1 MSDNK
6 KILLYRID
14 EQAKNVIFVVTEDDK
29 KVWENITD
37 DMQTILSFDEIF
49 RDITEFREGF
59 LDYEKL
65 TDELIAAINGRG
77 AVFREIL
84 ERFDDSML
92 GSFNFF
98 TRYYSDLLRSIFIS
112 ARADIDKAN
121 LLFNTK
127 TLKKSTEYVS
137 NVFNNIREVM
147 RDDWNFDFNSE
158 SELQAFRL
166 SFDKVIIRG
175 NDRNDIYTVA
185 DTALVNFFYDFSF
198 AIHSRKL
205 YVCSCKYCGKVFLGM
220 KNAVACDGVECQEKY
235 QRDLKNAKRR
245 ERDNGTYE
253 VYKTRLSNYIGQQK
267 PKLSA
272 KVNEDS
278 EVLSRFDE
286 ERKVYTKIMKDKI
299 DEYQAEN
306 RLPDEEMDQFY
317 VQLRKKFARFW
328 NGLAAEWA
336 KEHRGEL

>member
-1 MSDNK
+1 MSENK

-14 EQAKNVIFVVTEDDK
+14 EQAKNVIFVVTEDDEK
-29 KVWENITD
+29 LWENISE
-37 DMQTILSFDEIF
+37 DMQTVLSFDEIF

-65 TDELIAAINGRG
+65 TDELIASINGRG

-84 ERFDDSML
+84 ERFDDNML

-98 TRYYSDLLRSIFIS
+98 TRYYSDILRSIFVS
-112 ARADIDKAN
+112 ARADIDKADP
-121 LLFNTK
+121 LFNTK
-127 TLKKSTEYVS
+127 ALKKSTDYV
-137 NVFNNIREVM
+137 NGVFNNIREVM

-220 KNAVACDGVECQEKY
+220 KNAAACDGGECQRKY

-245 ERDNGTYE
+245 ERDNGTYKI
-253 VYKTRLSNYIGQQK
+253 YSTRLSNYIGQQK
-267 PKLSA
+267 TKLPA
-272 KVNEDS
+272 
-278 EVLSRFDE
+278 EVLDDPGLVEKFDRQ
-286 ERKVYTKIMKDKI
+286 RKVFTKQLQDML
-299 DEYQAEN
+299 DEYEAEN
-306 RLPDEEMDQFY
+306 RLPDDELDAFY
-317 VQLRKKFARFW
+317 EKMKQDVMSFVY
-328 NGLAAEWA
+328 GLVAEV
-336 KEHRGEL
+336 K